1 MLSLEIS
8 FLLKKHKEFIHLKE
22 WIKQV
27 QVVIIKSKMMKL
39 RIEWAR
45 GKQIGKTIN

>member
-8 FLLKKHKEFIHLKE
+8 FLLRKHKKFIYLKE
-22 WIKQV
+22 RIKQA

-39 RIEWAR
+39 IIE
-45 GKQIGKTIN
+45 